1 MKNKIIIYPEN
12 CFSVDH
18 YRYKKFNDKLTDL
31 DKEFQIFLDNKEK
44 KEIKTKKNYY
54 NFSINKLFRKLIF
67 DSTNKV
73 LKNYKMNFENKTKK
87 FLSAERIQRYRDRK
101 LLLLKLIRNK
111 NNKTFNDKNTLNNIS
126 NTNNISSTL
135 ATLKEKNKNID
146 VKKISCYTNR
156 STKSYPSLKHTIN
169 ISLKNEKS
177 NGKTKLIKKININKS
192 TIFNKINNN
201 INNPNNIENGLGDI
215 NNNDD
220 DNNYISIN
228 NKDFQAINKSIN
240 LKKLK
245 LDIHKFEKSKNFLI
259 NNDVSNSIKPYQ
271 FIRKKYIKYRI
282 QNYKTNREM
291 NAINQSFNYRK
302 KTCDLSQRLNESQNS
317 LKMDNMSFNNTITA
331 RKNNTRIL
339 IQKINDINKSI
350 KIKKRIMKKE
360 KYINNKKIK
369 KIIKYFKNK
378 NNINEE
384 IDKEIKKDI
393 FNYQKNI
400 GDFIFLDGK
409 YLYTSHLSYFRE
421 GLKFI

>member
-1 MKNKIIIYPEN
+1 
-12 CFSVDH
+12 
-18 YRYKKFNDKLTDL
+18 
-31 DKEFQIFLDNKEK
+31 
-44 KEIKTKKNYY
+44 
-54 NFSINKLFRKLIF
+54 
-67 DSTNKV
+67 
-73 LKNYKMNFENKTKK
+73 MNFENKTKK
-87 FLSAERIQRYRDRK
+87 FLSSERIQRYRDRK

-111 NNKTFNDKNTLNNIS
+111 NNKTFNDKNTLNNII

-169 ISLKNEKS
+169 ISLQREKL
-177 NGKTKLIKKININKS
+177 NAKTKLIKKININKS

-259 NNDVSNSIKPYQ
+259 NNDVSISIKPYQ

-317 LKMDNMSFNNTITA
+317 LKMDNMSFNTITA